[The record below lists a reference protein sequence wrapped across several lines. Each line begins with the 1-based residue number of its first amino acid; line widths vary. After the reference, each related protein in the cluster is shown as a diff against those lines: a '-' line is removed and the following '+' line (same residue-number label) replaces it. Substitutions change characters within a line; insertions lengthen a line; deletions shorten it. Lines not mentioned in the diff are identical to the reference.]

1 MTDLDTDISDSLS
14 DADPINVKSEDPVEF
29 VAREDGTLWLR
40 VPAKKSP
47 TRPLLLPM
55 DDLKVLSVE
64 GVGRERSLL
73 SVVHTGVAVQE
84 QYNVRVSADVLSRS
98 IAQFRSIIND

>member
-14 DADPINVKSEDPVEF
+14 DADPINVESEDPVEF

-40 VPAKKSP
+40 VPAEKTP
-47 TRPLLLPM
+47 PRPLLLPM
-55 DDLKVLSVE
+55 DDLKVLSVQE
-64 GVGRERSLL
+64 VGHNRSLL